1 MGDGAVVAWDIGP
14 IKAHA
19 GRGSHHPTDTVAGVF
34 PAFHAS
40 SPRTPGVVGAV
51 PAVRARMGRMSDVV
65 KHGSGDVDVRK
76 ARILLYSDD
85 RNVREK
91 VRFAVG
97 PTTHG
102 RPIEWVETATHA
114 AVIDQLDGKPFD
126 LVILDGEAAKVGG
139 MGIAR
144 QMRAEMYTCPPI
156 LLLVG
161 RPGDAWLA
169 TWSEADAAVAH
180 PLDPFAVRESVDAFF
195 APAQADA

>member
-1 MGDGAVVAWDIGP
+1 MGA
-14 IKAHA
+14 
-19 GRGSHHPTDTVAGVF
+19 
-34 PAFHAS
+34 
-40 SPRTPGVVGAV
+40 
-51 PAVRARMGRMSDVV
+51 MSDVV
-65 KHGSGDVDVRK
+65 KHESGDVSVRP

-102 RPIEWVETATHA
+102 RPIAWVEAATHA
-114 AVIDQLDGKPFD
+114 AVTAQLDATTFD

-144 QMRAEMYTCPPI
+144 QMRHELYVCPPI

-169 TWSEADAAVAH
+169 TWSEADAAVSH
-180 PLDPFAVRESVDAFF
+180 PLDPFAVRDAVDAFF
-195 APAQADA
+195 VPADADA